1 MGKIRSIRL
10 KEYDPNVEKQYI
22 PTGELVETS
31 DDTLQAGPFALRT
44 DEHGFVITGNTVPQD
59 ATPIAVIGGSFVESS
74 WVHEDK
80 RFISQAERLMPGH
93 KLLNG
98 GYSGSTTLQLY
109 NVMLNKIYPIIGEGG
124 TLVFFVGQSDS
135 DVINREGSYW
145 NDTQRWSP
153 IVPGFKSQETLPS
166 GETQV
171 RRLVELTI
179 NTARVM
185 NINLVLASS
194 PYRDGDFSN
203 DPVLRRRFRRDREA
217 FNAKKAEQDAIQQAT
232 IETGAQHGV
241 DVIDFQTLTGG
252 NPEWFYDALHLNE
265 YGQTQFAKLFV
276 EEVTR
281 RI

>member
-1 MGKIRSIRL
+1 MGRIRGIRL
-10 KEYDPNVEKQYI
+10 KEYDPHVERQHI
-22 PTGELVETS
+22 PTGDLVEAS
-31 DDTLQAGPFALRT
+31 DETLQEGPFRLRT
-44 DEHGFVITGNTVPQD
+44 DQHGFIITGNIVSND
-59 ATPIAVIGGSFVESS
+59 ATPLAVIGGSFVESS

-80 RFISQAERLMPGH
+80 RFASQAERLMPGYRV
-93 KLLNG
+93 LNG

-109 NVMLNKIYPIIGEGG
+109 NVMLNKIYPIIGEHG

-135 DVINREGSYW
+135 DIIGRDDSYW
-145 NDTQRWSP
+145 NDTQRWAP
-153 IVPGFKSQETLPS
+153 VVPGFPPEATLPN
-166 GETQV
+166 GECQL

-179 NTARVM
+179 NTARTM
-185 NINLVLASS
+185 NINLILASS

-203 DPVLRRRFRRDREA
+203 DPVLRRRFRRNRAA

-232 IETGAQHGV
+232 IETGTQHGV

-252 NPEWFYDALHLNE
+252 NPDWFYDALHLNE